1 MADEYPWCR
10 WYNEVIGDPKLEH
23 VARRSN
29 VPFITVLGAWGMIL
43 AMASR
48 SPQRGSLMLSDTF
61 PYEHRDILDKLGIPE
76 ANEILDAFFGLGLLE
91 QDEEGVIVISHWEKR
106 QPSSDNSAQR
116 QREHRARKQQEGK
129 TTTRQPNNSVTT
141 MSRDTVVTVTP
152 SDIDTETD
160 QYTQPARVREDEP
173 DLPPEPDS
181 QWGDDLAEDLGE
193 VVDAA
198 APEGESYAA
207 AYKRL
212 KSEQGFEGFPAVR
225 TQRDVKLL
233 PLINTRAVYTW
244 VSVTFHAP
252 EYDQLPYLVKQLG
265 DNPNREVL
273 LAVWEMWRGND
284 YSPGKI
290 IGVMEWYQL
299 RLKDPNWQP
308 TYGQKARASPKT
320 NGVYKGKS
328 KANGKADFD
337 PTTIGQSL

>member
-1 MADEYPWCR
+1 MADDYPWFR
-10 WYNEVIGDPKLEH
+10 MYNEATYDPKLRII
-23 VARRSN
+23 AFNSQI
-29 VPFITVLGAWGMIL
+29 PFVTVFGAWGIIL

-48 SPQRGSLMLSDTF
+48 SPERGRLLLAEGFPANEVYILSELGI
-61 PYEHRDILDKLGIPE
+61 PQASDILD
-76 ANEILDAFFGLGLLE
+76 GLFSMGLLE
-91 QDEEGVIVISHWEKR
+91 QDDEGVIVVAHWEKR
-106 QPSSDNSAQR
+106 QPPSDNSAQR
-116 QREHRARKQQEGK
+116 QRDHRARKQQSAPTK
-129 TTTRQPNNSVTT
+129 TVTT
-141 MSRDTVVTVTP
+141 LSRDTVVTVTP

-233 PLINTRAVYTW
+233 PLINTQAVYTW

-252 EYDQLPYLVKQLG
+252 EYDQLPYLVKHLG
-265 DNPNREVL
+265 NKPNREVL

-290 IGVMEWYQL
+290 IGVLEWYQL
-299 RLKDPNWQP
+299 RLKDPSWQP
-308 TYGQKARASPKT
+308 TYGQKARDSPKT